1 MDFFCGFMVVESG
14 VAMVWFDF
22 DFDFVGCRGCWSLW
36 LGFLGFQENNS
47 LGMFFVVV
55 VAASDCRGDLSFEF
69 LFLFGFWDI
78 LFYCIEILF

>member
-1 MDFFCGFMVVESG
+1 MVVELG

-22 DFDFVGCRGCWSLW
+22 DFDFVGCRSLW

-55 VAASDCRGDLSFEF
+55 VVVGGCRGGLSFG
-69 LFLFGFWDI
+69 LWDI
-78 LFYCIEILF
+78 LFYFIEILF